1 MWIKDEEFIRDK
13 VPMTKF
19 YVRTLIIGVLEI
31 KEDDRLLDIG
41 SGTGSISVEAGSR
54 GAKVFAIDK
63 NLEAVRLTKENGE
76 KFSVDLEIF
85 QGNAPEDLPDLKINK
100 CFVGGSTGNLQEIFN
115 YLENNLEPGGLLVGS
130 FITLKNLE
138 EFRKLLREY
147 NYTDIETVLAQIS
160 TEDHIGLM
168 RGENPIFIVKGRK
181 HD

>member
-19 YVRTLIIGVLEI
+19 YVRTLIIGILGI
-31 KEDDRLLDIG
+31 KDGDRFLDIG
-41 SGTGSISVEAGSR
+41 SGTGSISIEAGSR

-63 NLEAVRLTKENGE
+63 NPEAIRLTKENSE
-76 KFSVDLEIF
+76 KFGVNLEVF
-85 QGNAPEDLPDLKINK
+85 QGNAPKDLPNLKINK
-100 CFVGGSTGNLQEIFN
+100 CFVGGSTGNLQEIFK
-115 YLENNLEPGGLLVGS
+115 YLENNLENDGILVGS

-138 EFRKLLREY
+138 EFRRQLRSY
-147 NYTDIETVLAQIS
+147 NYKDIETVLAQIS

-168 RGENPIFIVKGRK
+168 RGENPIFIVKGRQ